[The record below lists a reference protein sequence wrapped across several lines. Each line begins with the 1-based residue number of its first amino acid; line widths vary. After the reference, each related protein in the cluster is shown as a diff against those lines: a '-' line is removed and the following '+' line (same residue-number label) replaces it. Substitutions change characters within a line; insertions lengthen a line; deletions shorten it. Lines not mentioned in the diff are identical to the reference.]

1 MLVHGS
7 SLERAR
13 RPRTEWGA
21 VTADLSALGPGAYA
35 ARRPTAHPASSLETT
50 MRPPAKL
57 LSSLPRRG
65 PLQRLAPAL
74 AGLAAAGLVLSA
86 DPAPAAAQQPA
97 VPRASG
103 DAKGVVGG
111 VFLGGEVVMVTMAA
125 IGVEKAWPYLLFGG
139 LGMVGGGIGGYFV
152 EQEAPAEVPLA
163 MLAGGLIFSIPTVVA
178 VVNATA
184 PKAPKDDKT
193 EVVKSAPGQP
203 APQPSQPGQPAQP
216 VSPGQPGQPAPAGG
230 PQSKQRLWI
239 PTAALGVQPGRVALG
254 LPAVEVRP
262 LYTARQMQQFGVEQ
276 GTEVRVPL
284 VQVPF

>member
-1 MLVHGS
+1 
-7 SLERAR
+7 
-13 RPRTEWGA
+13 
-21 VTADLSALGPGAYA
+21 
-35 ARRPTAHPASSLETT
+35 
-50 MRPPAKL
+50 MRPAKL
-57 LSSLPRRG
+57 LSSPPRGGIFR
-65 PLQRLAPAL
+65 RLTPAL
-74 AGLAAAGLVLSA
+74 AGLAAAGLVLAA

-184 PKAPKDDKT
+184 PKAPRDDKT

-203 APQPSQPGQPAQP
+203 AQPGQAQPSQPGQPA
-216 VSPGQPGQPAPAGG
+216 PAAPPG
-230 PQSKQRLWI
+230 PQSKRLWI
-239 PTAALGVQPGRVALG
+239 PTAALGVQAGRIALG

-262 LYTARQMQQFGVEQ
+262 LYTTRQLQQFGVEQ